1 MTPRSRKPVVALSS
15 SNLSQLAHLGG
26 WGRSGSGELR
36 RDATSRA
43 TLLSEAGASLNSKLL
58 MKEESFI
65 EQEADDNLQDDLT
78 VHIPIERMLAKEM
91 PKDVTIQKNEIAAT
105 DKHGSSGTEGCECCP
120 DEKCATCSGGN
131 ASLDY
136 YSCSSEGSALTGTFR
151 EIVLSR
157 SVLTASPVD
166 LSFSSHTGD
175 FDSSSE
181 REVRYV
187 LSNDNL
193 SDSLLYCLNG
203 NEPSCLDNSNLSH
216 TEVDKKSHNS
226 LGAASNLSDKEP
238 VDDDYESSGVEGD
251 HDDNGSLSIE
261 SEKCRLDAQLEQKV
275 TNSFKEALQTES
287 IPCSSVNL
295 IDDNMLSIDSE
306 TEFHNTC
313 VQSEIDRCLSESAAA
328 GVSVNETAF

>member
-43 TLLSEAGASLNSKLL
+43 TLLSEAGASLSSKLL

-91 PKDVTIQKNEIAAT
+91 PKDVTVQKNEIAAT
-105 DKHGSSGTEGCECCP
+105 EKCVSSGTEGCECCP
-120 DEKCATCSGGN
+120 NEKSATCSGGN

-136 YSCSSEGSALTGTFR
+136 YSCSSDGSALTGTFR

-181 REVRYV
+181 REVKFV

-193 SDSLLYCLNG
+193 SESLLYCLDG
-203 NEPSCLDNSNLSH
+203 NEPSCLDKSNVSH
-216 TEVDKKSHNS
+216 SEVDKKLHNS
-226 LGAASNLSDKEP
+226 LGAASNISSDKEP

-251 HDDNGSLSIE
+251 HDDNGSLSLH
-261 SEKCRLDAQLEQKV
+261 SEQSRIDAHPEHKV
-275 TNSFKEALQTES
+275 TSSFDEGIDR
-287 IPCSSVNL
+287 IPCAQVDHNE
-295 IDDNMLSIDSE
+295 DNMLSADSE

>member
-1 MTPRSRKPVVALSS
+1 
-15 SNLSQLAHLGG
+15 
-26 WGRSGSGELR
+26 
-36 RDATSRA
+36 
-43 TLLSEAGASLNSKLL
+43 

-65 EQEADDNLQDDLT
+65 EQEANDVLDDLT
-78 VHIPIERMLAKEM
+78 VHIPIERMLAKEI
-91 PKDVTIQKNEIAAT
+91 PKDISIQKNEIAGT
-105 DKHGSSGTEGCECCP
+105 DKHVSSGTEGCDCCP
-120 DEKCATCSGGN
+120 DEKCATCRGAN

-203 NEPSCLDNSNLSH
+203 HEPSCLDASNLSQN
-216 TEVDKKSHNS
+216 EIDKKSHNS
-226 LGAASNLSDKEP
+226 LGAASNLSDREP

-251 HDDNGSLSIE
+251 HDNGSLSMQ
-261 SEKCRLDAQLEQKV
+261 SELSRLDAHPEQKV
-275 TNSFKEALQTES
+275 TNSLEETRNADQISQSQFNVSGDT
-287 IPCSSVNL
+287 
-295 IDDNMLSIDSE
+295 E